1 MFWVI
6 LLIFCSLLVYEI
18 YCRKKEVKEKEK
30 PTSNPYENTKWF
42 IDGKRVIK
50 DNNIPHKK

>member
-1 MFWVI
+1 MFWII

-30 PTSNPYENTKWF
+30 QTSNPYENTKWF